1 MTPPTGGGAAS
12 CERAGGA
19 SKIATTKTVM
29 TMNVLMR
36 PDRDISGKLSCFLPI
51 TLAFPEERGE
61 SVRATRTSAA
71 ACESARRKDQ
81 APSFSRCGQHPR
93 CAASG
98 TKTARSICFR
108 AIVKRSRR
116 WSPAFHPDPSPQSQE
131 RNKKK
136 AKKEGRRNAGR
147 RVVHDPRF
155 GAARADRS
163 ALACRRSTTAL
174 AAANERHSST
184 PATRFL

>member
-1 MTPPTGGGAAS
+1 MTPPTGGRAAS
-12 CERAGGA
+12 CERAAGVSKIA
-19 SKIATTKTVM
+19 MTKIATTM
-29 TMNVLMR
+29 SVLMR
-36 PDRDISGKLSCFLPI
+36 PDRDISTPANYT
-51 TLAFPEERGE
+51 TLAFSAERGE
-61 SVRATRTSAA
+61 SVRAKPTSAA
-71 ACESARRKDQ
+71 TRENARRKYQ
-81 APSFSRCGQHPR
+81 APSFSRCGRHPR
-93 CAASG
+93 HAARG
-98 TKTARSICFR
+98 TKTARNVCFR

-116 WSPAFHPDPSPQSQE
+116 WSPACHPDPSPQSQA
-131 RNKKK
+131 K
-136 AKKEGRRNAGR
+136 KKEGRRNAGR

>member
-12 CERAGGA
+12 CERAAGA
-19 SKIATTKTVM
+19 SKIVM
-29 TMNVLMR
+29 TRIAMTRNVLMR
-36 PDRDISGKLSCFLPI
+36 PDRDISGKLSCFLPT
-51 TLAFPEERGE
+51 TLAFPEARGE
-61 SVRATRTSAA
+61 SVRATRTSTATCA
-71 ACESARRKDQ
+71 SGRRQDQ
-81 APSFSRCGQHPR
+81 APSFSRCGRHPR
-93 CAASG
+93 CAASD
-98 TKTARSICFR
+98 TKSARNVCFR
-108 AIVKRSRR
+108 AIVERSRR
-116 WSPAFHPDPSPQSQE
+116 WSPACHPEPSPQSQE
-131 RNKKK
+131 TNKKEK
-136 AKKEGRRNAGR
+136 GRRNAGR